1 MSYDLIIA
9 VAIGLLTL
17 IVLWLRTNIA
27 LGILALTAG
36 YVLNDLVADD
46 IFNALYRTGVDP
58 ANSQEVLSTIQLTSA
73 ISMLIILL
81 PSFLVIF
88 RFKNFQPGRL
98 LVHIAPAGAYALLA
112 MLFIL
117 ISLPVETQ
125 ALLRE
130 QSFAYTQFEY
140 FQAVIVVS
148 AVVIAIFDLMAH
160 ERKLR
165 RKNRKHRKSKE
176 D

>member
-1 MSYDLIIA
+1 MSYDLLIA
-9 VAIGLLTL
+9 SVIGLLVL

-46 IFNALYRTGVDP
+46 IFNTLYKNSSDVV
-58 ANSQEVLSTIQLTSA
+58 NSQELINTIQLTSV
-73 ISMLIILL
+73 ISIIIILL

-98 LVHIAPAGAYALLA
+98 LVHIAPAGAFALLA

-130 QSFAYTQFEY
+130 ESFAYTQFEY
-140 FQAVIVVS
+140 FQAVIVVG

-165 RKNRKHRKSKE
+165 RKNRKHRRSTE